1 MNHKKRKSF
10 RKRRSTY
17 MRKTI
22 HQLEKRALPFHD
34 LIRGIVMIESFS
46 LFWFELDI
54 KTQLKSHSTVS
65 FQGN

>member
-1 MNHKKRKSF
+1 
-10 RKRRSTY
+10 

-22 HQLEKRALPFHD
+22 YQLEKRGLPFHD